1 MTSASLYK
9 MIELII
15 LFGAVVGFCVWQL
28 RTVTRL
34 QREQSEDLQHRSDE
48 YARHL
53 KR

>member
-28 RTVTRL
+28 RTVTKL
-34 QREQSEDLQHRSDE
+34 QRDAKDQQQQSDDST
-48 YARHL
+48 RHL
-53 KR
+53 ER